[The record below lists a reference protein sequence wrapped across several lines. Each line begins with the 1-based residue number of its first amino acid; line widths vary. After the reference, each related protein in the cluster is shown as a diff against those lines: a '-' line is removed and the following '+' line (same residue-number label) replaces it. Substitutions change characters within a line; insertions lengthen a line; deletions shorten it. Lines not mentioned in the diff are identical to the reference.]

1 MKLIARK
8 FLQVKKLCCYLI
20 ATFFSFIVSYFALAL
35 LLGLLS
41 TEKIEYAPQ
50 EPKDIVIYV
59 ASNGVH
65 LNLWLPSK
73 TEQFDWQ
80 MAYPESYDQGNLDWI
95 SIGWGS
101 KAFYTQVPTWNDLT
115 LPIAWKA
122 LIGDS
127 SVIRLSGEQYLPSDD
142 SHRRKILLSH
152 TEYQMLVDDL
162 RQQFQSNQP
171 IEQFFYPAIGS
182 YSPLSTCNDWIRQR
196 FNKIGLT
203 MPLWSPF
210 DIAILWH
217 LP

>member
-8 FLQVKKLCCYLI
+8 FLQIKKLCCYLI

-35 LLGLLS
+35 LLGLLP

-73 TEQFDWQ
+73 TKQFDWQ

-127 SVIRLSGEQYLPSDD
+127 SVIRLSGEQYLPPDD
-142 SHRRKILLSH
+142 SNRRRILLSH

-162 RQQFQSNQP
+162 QQQFQSNQP
-171 IEQFFYPAIGS
+171 IEQFFYPTIGS